1 MITRDAA
8 IELIERK
15 INNKNL
21 IKHMLATEA
30 IMKELA
36 PRLGGDPKMWGLAGL
51 VHDVDYKK
59 TEKTP
64 EKHGLVGSNW
74 LLDLGY
80 PDDVVHAVSCHN
92 ERTGIKRENKMDD
105 ALYACDP
112 LTGLI
117 VASALIHPDKKLSSI
132 DVPFIMKRFTEKR
145 FAAGANRE
153 QIESCS
159 NLNMELEE
167 FIGVGLKAMQGISKE
182 LGL

>member
-1 MITRDAA
+1 MISRDKAL
-8 IELIERK
+8 ELIK
-15 INNKNL
+15 QKVKNKNL

-30 IMKELA
+30 IMNELA
-36 PRLGGDPKMWGLAGL
+36 LKLDGDQELWGLAGL
-51 VHDVDYKK
+51 VHDVDYKE

-74 LLDLGY
+74 LSDLGY
-80 PDDVVHAVSCHN
+80 PDDVIHAVSCHN
-92 ERTGIKRENKMDD
+92 EMTGVKRESKMDD
-105 ALYACDP
+105 ALYASDP

-132 DVPFIMKRFTEKR
+132 DVPFIMNRFTEKR

-153 QIESCS
+153 QMKSCS
-159 NLNMELEE
+159 NFGMELEE
-167 FIGVGLKAMQGISKE
+167 FVGVGLKAMQGISKE